1 MTYLPLVRI
10 EEVTSPVNLSGVAS
24 VISGCDVNRTI
35 IAAGVVTASILLAAC
50 GGAHH
55 TDTANSYTSAEQV
68 AAALAKGGLPCTGAQ
83 YGTPV
88 VKGASS
94 EALCNFSSNDLTLI
108 DVFPASHSVT
118 ASEVSSNSVSTGSQQ
133 IITVYGPNWWVQTD
147 STYDHRVQKILAGKI
162 LAGPWHPSS
171 SSSQSSSPSTTDPA
185 ITVCQ
190 DFAGIE
196 STLTTDL
203 NTVEANPSAGAT
215 GPNSITPLGNTLNK
229 YGDDMSHWSYVVNQA
244 VDNGTTLASVALAN
258 DLGDAGIATVQAGV
272 AGETDPGAASSALSS
287 VQSVQSD
294 CSGVVTRRPTP

>member
-1 MTYLPLVRI
+1 VRLSTGHALVHT
-10 EEVTSPVNLSGVAS
+10 EEVTSPVNLGGALS
-24 VISGCDVNRTI
+24 VISECDVNRTI
-35 IAAGVVTASILLAAC
+35 IIAPGVLTASILLTAC
-50 GGAHH
+50 GGSPP
-55 TDTANSYTSAEQV
+55 TDTTNSYTSAEQV
-68 AAALAKGGLPCTGAQ
+68 VTALAKGGLPCTGAQ

-88 VKGASS
+88 VKDASS
-94 EALCNFSSNDLTLI
+94 ETLCNFSSNDQALI
-108 DVFPASHSVT
+108 DVFPASHTVT
-118 ASEVSSNSVSTGSQQ
+118 ESEVSANSVSTGSQQ

-147 STYDHRVQKILAGKI
+147 STYDEQVQKILAGKV
-162 LAGPWHPSS
+162 LAGPWHPS

-190 DFAGIE
+190 DFADIE
-196 STLTTDL
+196 STLTADL

-244 VDNGTTLASVALAN
+244 VDNGTTSASVALAN

-272 AGETDPGAASSALSS
+272 AGETDPGAASSALSN

-294 CSGVVTRRPTP
+294 CSGL